1 MTDKIGGYGR
11 PGVDVNQAKA
21 RQVEKPERSGETGA
35 KARSESARDA
45 VSITDTAANLKR
57 IEASLAQQPEVDRA
71 RVDAVRERVE
81 SGNYKVD
88 ADKVAQKL
96 LRLEQDLS

>member
-11 PGVDVNQAKA
+11 PGVDISHSKA
-21 RQVEKPERSGETGA
+21 RQVEKPQASGKTDA
-35 KARSESARDA
+35 KARSESSRDA

-57 IEASLAQQPEVDRA
+57 IEAGLANQPEVDRS
-71 RVDAVRERVE
+71 RVDAVREKLE
-81 SGNYKVD
+81 SGNYAVD